1 MVHLNLIINLVLW
14 RNALIDQFQVG
25 SIRFSHLFKFD
36 IKTKAGVEKK
46 KRFEKVLYGPNI
58 F

>member
-1 MVHLNLIINLVLW
+1 MLHLNLIINLVLR
-14 RNALIDQFQVG
+14 RNAWIDQFQVG
-25 SIRFSHLFKFD
+25 SIRFSYLFKFD